1 MKRMF
6 CLLIVIATVVIMTN
20 IDTGYTIPAGEGKKE
35 ILEKASGIQIPFIA
49 NEGQIQNESVRFYA
63 RTFGGTLNVTKEGE
77 LVYFLPVKGSV
88 SGNGGSESKKWIVLK
103 ERIVGGKSSEVKGE
117 EESPTRMSTFKG
129 NDPSKWKSNI
139 QTYGTVSLGE
149 VYDGIELK
157 LKAYGKKVEKLF
169 YLKPDAKAE
178 EIKVRFDGVKGLS
191 VNKDGELEV
200 STELG
205 VVKFTK
211 PVAYQVING
220 KRVDVVA
227 NYIINPLPPS
237 FTPLESLG
245 IYAGDAINRKHQF
258 LIEGGVK
265 APPFLT
271 GFTKGGQGGFN
282 SELPS
287 LALRSGVGQTPNS
300 DLIYGFKVGDYNKN
314 YPLIIDPLLAS
325 TFIGGDSSDVAQA
338 IALDPSGNIYITG
351 YTNGSGSTPPVNFP
365 TTSGAY
371 QEKFNEG
378 GETDIFIS
386 KFNAT
391 LTTLLASTC
400 LGGTITCTEWS
411 CGPNGADIPNDMKID
426 ASGNVYIGGDTH
438 ARDFPTTEGAF
449 DTNPSMWYS
458 SEGFVSKLD
467 SSLSHLLASTFINK
481 DTFGEYSSVYSL
493 ALGSDGSVYIAGKT
507 SGSAPV
513 PGGYQTT
520 SKGWGDGFVGKMD
533 SSLSTMLAFTFI
545 GGTGDDSVNSITLDS
560 SGNIFLAGNTNST
573 DYPTTAGAYD
583 TTHNGNWDVTV
594 SKFDANLANL
604 LASTY
609 LGGSVNEYGNAIAL
623 DRSGSVFVAGTTDSS
638 DFPTTT
644 GAYCTTRSSG
654 NDIFVAKLNSNL
666 TSLLASTFIGGN
678 WFEGINR
685 HGLIID
691 STGNIFIAGST
702 GSSDFPTTVGADN
715 TTFNKGA
722 YQYDVY
728 DAFISKFNS
737 TLSSLSYSTF
747 IGGTNSD
754 WANAIALDSSGKIVI
769 AGYTSS
775 SDYPTTTGAYDTTWN
790 GGEDVFVSIL
800 EEPKTLAV
808 DIIGPKNITPGQE
821 GTYLIKYMNG
831 MDWTAEDVVIQVSLP
846 VGLNLVFPTSGVIIK
861 GDTKEIFWKL
871 GNVLPKG
878 QGELILKLAAPW
890 GAPNVTTGIAAKIGA
905 KNSANNIIEVDSY
918 LNYTSQQVTSR
929 RMLSSSEIAS
939 ILASNSLLKNLYD
952 YALSLNYQFNNTGVQ
967 TTLSSGELIT
977 ELIMGNTS
985 TKEIAFVTDS
995 DGNAFITA
1003 ILGDSV
1009 KIFDKNGGYKIGTNG
1024 IEEFWGTWVGTK
1036 PQGLEKFFS
1045 SQTAPDATKYAYCLK
1060 RCMVLKGMS
1069 WGLSEY
1075 VQAWKIFTG
1084 GKNFFDCYG
1093 DPKWGSAACIKYLNN
1108 VAGIVA
1114 GSIPGVN
1121 KAADVG
1127 FCLGTCYKDPSY
1139 EGCKLPYTECGW
1151 NLAKIA
1157 ARAVFSPGSKSLGY
1171 KKVWKCD
1178 TTTGEYISTFFEDEI
1193 EWCPDGQTCHDSD
1206 PAGNAV
1212 CQKPCPGEI
1221 SSSTS
1226 AMTSFGHFFAAGQPS
1241 SAESMCKVCYTD
1253 IRAAHDPNAKSAD
1266 FKGNVVPGQ
1275 TINYTIEYENTGT
1288 GSAFEVFVTDDL
1300 DSDLDE
1306 MSLVIGNNGTYSSTS
1321 RRLSWDIG
1329 TLEPGQKGSVTF
1341 SAKVK
1346 NGLPSGTEI
1355 INYAEVHFPSAFEVT
1370 PTNPVLNIVKTIA
1383 AEPKLAETTSG
1394 TPVSITLTGHD
1405 SGSGALT
1412 YSITSTPLN
1421 GTVTGTPPSVSYTS
1435 VSEFSGQDEFYYVV
1449 NNGIIDSDPAKVT
1462 VIVDPNP
1469 EDTQPPTVI
1478 STYPTASATN
1488 VHIGNTPLSANPIQY
1503 TPTLTA
1509 TFSEPI
1515 DADTVT
1521 EDSFVVDGLTG
1532 NVIYDEQTRTASFI
1546 PSMPLTYS
1554 TTYTITLTTDI
1565 TDKVGNPMES
1575 EYSWQFS
1582 TESPQNIAVVLPD
1595 NANELDFGNI
1605 PVNSTSSD
1613 KVVNVMNTGTLNLS
1627 LGTIGKTGTNASDF
1641 MITDDKCSGK
1651 TLAQFQN
1658 CIVKVAFK
1666 PQSTGVKIANLSI
1679 PSNDPDTPIFNV
1691 PLRGAGVTQKYLL
1704 TVSKTGTGNGT
1715 VTSNPS
1721 GINCG
1726 LDCSETYN
1734 QGTSVI
1740 LTATASSGSTFTGWS
1755 GACSGTGTCSVTMN
1769 SDKTVTATFN
1779 QQVQQYTL
1787 TVTKSG
1793 TGSGTVISSPAGIN
1807 CGSDC
1812 SEAYNPGTSV
1822 TLTATTASGS
1832 TFGGWSGA
1840 CSGTGGC
1847 SVTMNSDKTV
1857 TATFTLGQKPNLT
1870 PYKLQGW
1877 SDKIV
1882 VSNVTGTTTD
1892 SSPLYTTDTLY
1903 VDWAV
1908 VNNGPETMTARF
1920 YTTIYVDGVEKLS
1933 WYSDALNPN
1942 WYAYV
1947 NDYSIG
1953 SLSAGT
1959 HTIKIVADSTGVIDE
1974 SNESD
1979 NEYTKTITVT
1989 NPNGP
1994 DLTGEWISVTQ
2005 SCKYTSKGKS
2015 CKITGSLKIENIGN
2029 RDAPSSYVEIYVFGD
2044 IEEYLIKRF
2053 STGKL
2058 KAGKSKTWKIS
2069 YTLPAGESASG
2080 RNIYVFIDMDE
2091 EVEERDETNNL
2102 VIYTIP

>member
-1 MKRMF
+1 MKRMSY
-6 CLLIVIATVVIMTN
+6 LLITIIAFVIMIN
-20 IDTGYTIPAGEGKKE
+20 AETGYATPAGESKKE
-35 ILEKASGIQIPFIA
+35 IIEKASRIQIPFIA
-49 NEGQIQNESVRFYA
+49 NEGQIQDESVRFYA

-77 LVYFLPVKGSV
+77 LVYFLQAKGSV
-88 SGNGGSESKKWIVLK
+88 SGDEGFQSKKWIVLK
-103 ERIVGGKSSEVKGE
+103 ERIVGGKTSEVKGE
-117 EESPTRMSTFKG
+117 GESPTRMSTFKG

-139 QTYGTVSLGE
+139 QTYGIVSLGK

-169 YLKPDAKAE
+169 YLKPDAKPE
-178 EIKVRFDGVKGLS
+178 EIKVRVDGVKGLG

-200 STELG
+200 STEIG
-205 VVKFTK
+205 AVKFTK
-211 PVAYQVING
+211 PVAYQMIDG
-220 KRVDVVA
+220 KRVEVVA
-227 NYIINPLPPS
+227 AYDIHPLLRNP
-237 FTPLESLG
+237 
-245 IYAGDAINRKHQF
+245 Q
-258 LIEGGVK
+258 
-265 APPFLT
+265 
-271 GFTKGGQGGFN
+271 
-282 SELPS
+282 SEF
-287 LALRSGVGQTPNS
+287 V
-300 DLIYGFKVGDYNKN
+300 YGFKVGDYNKN

-400 LGGTITCTEWS
+400 LGGTTTCTHWS

-481 DTFGEYSSVYSL
+481 DDTFGEYSSVYSL

-513 PGGYQTT
+513 PGGYQQT

-560 SGNIFLAGNTNST
+560 SGNIFLVGDTNST

-583 TTHNGNWDVTV
+583 TTHNGSSDAVV
-594 SKFDANLANL
+594 SKLDSGLTSL
-604 LASTY
+604 LVSTY
-609 LGGSVNEYGNAIAL
+609 LGGANNNDYGNAIAL
-623 DRSGSVFVAGTTDSS
+623 DRSGNVFVAGTTDSS

-644 GAYCTTRSSG
+644 GAYCTTRSFG

-666 TSLLASTFIGGN
+666 TSLLASTFIGGG
-678 WFEGINR
+678 WFEGISR
-685 HGLIID
+685 HGLAVD

-737 TLSSLSYSTF
+737 TLSNLSYSTF

-769 AGYTSS
+769 AGYTYS

-790 GGEDVFVSIL
+790 GGWGDVFVSIL

-808 DIIGPKNITPGQE
+808 DVIGPKNITPGQE

-846 VGLNLVFPTSGVIIK
+846 VGLNLVFSTSGVIIK

-878 QGELILKLAAPW
+878 QGELILNLAAPW

-905 KNSANNIIEVDSY
+905 KNSTNNIIEVDSY

-1075 VQAWKIFTG
+1075 SLAWKIVTG
-1084 GKNFFDCYG
+1084 CRDCDDCYA
-1093 DPKWGSAACIKYLNN
+1093 DLNWGSAACIKCANK
-1108 VAGIVA
+1108 VAEAVGR
-1114 GSIPGVN
+1114 SIPGVN

-1127 FCLGTCYKDPSY
+1127 FCLGKCYKEPSY
-1139 EGCKLPYTECGW
+1139 LGCSQPYTECGW

-1157 ARAVFSPGSKSLGY
+1157 ARAVFSPGSRSLGY

-1178 TTTGEYISTFFEDEI
+1178 TTTGEYLSTFFEDEI

-1212 CQKPCPGEI
+1212 CEKPCPGEI
-1221 SSSTS
+1221 SGSTS

-1266 FKGNVVPGQ
+1266 FKGNVIPGQ

-1449 NNGIIDSDPAKVT
+1449 NNGLIDSDPAKVT

-1478 STYPTASATN
+1478 STYPAASATN

-1554 TTYTITLTTDI
+1554 TTYTVTLTTDI
-1565 TDKVGNPMES
+1565 ADQVGNPMEL

-1582 TESPQNIAVVLPD
+1582 TESPQNIAVALPD
-1595 NANELDFGNI
+1595 NANELDFGNL
-1605 PVNSTSSD
+1605 PVNSTSPE
-1613 KVVNVMNTGTLNLS
+1613 KIVNVMNTGSLNLS
-1627 LGTIGKTGTNASDF
+1627 LGTIGKTGTNVSDF
-1641 MITDDKCSGK
+1641 MVTDDKCSGK

-1666 PQSTGVKIANLSI
+1666 AQSTGVKIANLSI

-1704 TVSKTGTGNGT
+1704 TVTKTGTGSGT
-1715 VTSNPS
+1715 VTSSPT

-1726 LDCSETYN
+1726 SDCSEAYN
-1734 QGTSVI
+1734 QGTSVT
-1740 LTATASSGSTFTGWS
+1740 LTATTVSGSTFGGWS
-1755 GACSGTGTCSVTMN
+1755 GACSGTGGCSVTMD

-1793 TGSGTVISSPAGIN
+1793 TGSGTVTSSPAGIN

-1812 SEAYNPGTSV
+1812 SEAYNPGAIV
-1822 TLTATTASGS
+1822 TLAATTASGS

-1847 SVTMNSDKTV
+1847 SVTMDSDKTV

-1870 PYKLQGW
+1870 PYQPQGW

-1882 VSNVTGTTTD
+1882 VSNATGTTTD

-1933 WYSDALNPN
+1933 WYCDALNPN
-1942 WYAYV
+1942 WYTYV

-1959 HTIKIVADSTGVIDE
+1959 HTIKIVVDSTGVIDE

-1994 DLTGEWISVTQ
+1994 DLTGEWISVKE
-2005 SCKYTSKGKS
+2005 SCKTTRKGKS
-2015 CKITGSLKIENIGN
+2015 CKITGSLKIMNIGN
-2029 RDAPSSYVEIYVFGD
+2029 RDAPPSYVEIYVSGD
-2044 IEEYLIKRF
+2044 VDDHLIKRV

-2058 KAGKSKTWKIS
+2058 KAGKSKILKIS

-2080 RNIYVFIDMDE
+2080 RDIYAFIDVDKTVEEQDE
-2091 EVEERDETNNL
+2091 ENNF
-2102 VIYTIP
+2102 VSYTIP